1 MDIHVV
7 DSEWM
12 LGSEYTTKKQKEM
25 KEAPNGFEING
36 AIYWNVDSDKPMMY
50 VVGHEVLH
58 HIKTY
63 VPNEYKELRDTL
75 LTACLD
81 RGRLQL
87 EAEIVSMQSLYK
99 QHGAELSRE
108 KAIEEIIANQMYGLT
123 ESETFWNALE
133 EDKPSLARKILDAIR
148 DILHKIRTT
157 LMGEESF
164 DENISN
170 SMYES
175 LGILTDMEEL
185 TAKALIKAKANR
197 LAVGAVNRNG
207 VSYVLKGYDKDN
219 IEIYETSKETMD
231 KTWSERKQL
240 AVEIITKEYK
250 GKTAKFKD
258 KNGNVT
264 YARFDKVTAKKN
276 IYGDKNSSKAGK
288 DAKVNAIADGDFI
301 NLIENSDADQLG
313 VLDNA
318 KHPHKDVNSWSYYIK
333 TVAIDGVY
341 YDETINIKNTNDG
354 EYVYEV
360 SLEENAKKKGIVP
373 LITRQYSISPASGLE
388 ATIPLIDNSISSDA
402 NDSNNN
408 TQFSISNPIEESGSL
423 VAVHNLKEADL
434 ENTLKLGGFPM
445 PSIAI
450 VKRNSGHN
458 EYGSIS
464 VLFDK
469 STIDPEANAD
479 NEVYSG
485 DAWTPVYPTV
495 EYKANKEITDII
507 DDKVR
512 FIEKNKV
519 PEGVRRAVTFDEVK
533 GVLVPD
539 DINSE
544 LKDNIK
550 SMGMDVYEYASGNED
565 DRRDKLNEVATSK
578 NINFSISPKLETE
591 LEAVKSRTFSNEY
604 NENNEVYIGESSD
617 FLTNVIGADAFSVTM
632 PQKKAYQA
640 MVTKD
645 EAIADGVFKE
655 GENYHGLDVDGLIK
669 VLESA
674 EKPLLAIT
682 SAKKFNNRIV
692 LLTDQVDYKGNPILV
707 VQALGTDGRTNGK
720 ITKSNK
726 YITSYGKKKLKQYI
740 NKLLKTEKILFYDKN
755 NSHIIEGY
763 GLQLSANNDIYDYSN
778 NVKEFWDNVNNAT
791 DNPDIRYNITIC

>member
-63 VPNEYKELRDTL
+63 APNEYKELRDTL

-197 LAVGAVNRNG
+197 LAVGEVSENGVNYLIGETEDGKKVAIIEDKLPDGLSDSELKKELVKKLKKFKYNVVNGQAIIVGGIGRDEMTWSHDTRKLQHDDHDTFVDKMDALTGANDILQASEKYRDEKKIHNNNSFTQYGRGKVLISVNGNNYSAEVICGTRRNG
-207 VSYVLKGYDKDN
+207 ICELYDVVNFTPANFKIKKD
-219 IEIYETSKETMD
+219 ISAIGMQ
-231 KTWSERKQL
+231 SE
-240 AVEIITKEYK
+240 
-250 GKTAKFKD
+250 
-258 KNGNVT
+258 
-264 YARFDKVTAKKN
+264 
-276 IYGDKNSSKAGK
+276 SS
-288 DAKVNAIADGDFI
+288 
-301 NLIENSDADQLG
+301 
-313 VLDNA
+313 
-318 KHPHKDVNSWSYYIK
+318 
-333 TVAIDGVY
+333 
-341 YDETINIKNTNDG
+341 
-354 EYVYEV
+354 
-360 SLEENAKKKGIVP
+360 
-373 LITRQYSISPASGLE
+373 E
-388 ATIPLIDNSISSDA
+388 ATSQRVSSDEIISSDA

-485 DAWTPVYPTV
+485 DAWTPIYPTV
-495 EYKANKEITDII
+495 EYKANEETTDII

-640 MVTKD
+640 MVPKD